1 MSQTVSCEM
10 SSKTKTPIHVS
21 RNQNDVGCW
30 KGQET
35 YICRSK
41 KTPCHHMKLRS
52 KITSR
57 RNIWVSCKWEHPRMF
72 FRSLKMLR
80 WMTYFIRYCKT
91 LESIWNKRTERKR
104 EVNHIGW
111 VKTWQG
117 IGAEQPS
124 KMKWENKQTN
134 KHTIGKMA

>member
-10 SSKTKTPIHVS
+10 NSKTKTPIHVS

-41 KTPCHHMKLRS
+41 KTPCHHMKVRS

-80 WMTYFIRYCKT
+80 WMTYFIRYCRT
-91 LESIWNKRTERKR
+91 LESIWNKRTKRKR
-104 EVNHIGW
+104 KVNHMAEWRLGRVLGLNSLPKW
-111 VKTWQG
+111 NGKT
-117 IGAEQPS
+117 
-124 KMKWENKQTN
+124 NKQTN
-134 KHTIGKMA
+134 TL